1 MMHALTILAE
11 RPTQAFSNRSYPI
24 RLPLPNYPAW
34 DMLTRAMTH
43 IADHADAVTRHGADI
58 IRYYDNPGDYDA
70 HSVLYEARNKL
81 LTPRKE
87 RID

>member
-1 MMHALTILAE
+1 
-11 RPTQAFSNRSYPI
+11 
-24 RLPLPNYPAW
+24 
-34 DMLTRAMTH
+34 MLTRAMTH